1 MTEPYPPQPGEP
13 PRPPGAPEPPYGQP
27 PPAAPY
33 GQPVPPTGFGPGE
46 QYPGQQYPGQQYP
59 GQQYPGQQYP
69 GQPVPPPKKSR
80 VGRIIAI
87 IAGVLAL
94 LLIVC
99 VVAVFFIVR
108 NNAPNAADAKE
119 GDCLSGNAI
128 TSTTRQ
134 ETQGLKITGCGK
146 SDARYKV
153 VGRVPDKSRAQA
165 DQSLC
170 QPFVDQ
176 GAEIF
181 YWQEKSPGAGT
192 GTVLCLKNNK

>member
-1 MTEPYPPQPGEP
+1 MTEPYPPQPEE
-13 PRPPGAPEPPYGQP
+13 PRPPSSG
-27 PPAAPY
+27 APY
-33 GQPVPPTGFGPGE
+33 GQPYGQPSGVPYEQPSPPSGFAPGE
-46 QYPGQQYPGQQYP
+46 PA
-59 GQQYPGQQYP
+59 P
-69 GQPVPPPKKSR
+69 GQPFPGQPYPPPPPPKKSNVR
-80 VGRIIAI
+80 RI
-87 IAGVLAL
+87 
-94 LLIVC
+94 LLIVGGALAVLLVIC
-99 VVAVFFIVR
+99 LVLVFVVFKTATGQ
-108 NNAPNAADAKE
+108 NAANAKE

-134 ETQGLKITGCGK
+134 ETQGLKITDCSK

-153 VGRVPDKSRAQA
+153 VGRVPDKTQAQA